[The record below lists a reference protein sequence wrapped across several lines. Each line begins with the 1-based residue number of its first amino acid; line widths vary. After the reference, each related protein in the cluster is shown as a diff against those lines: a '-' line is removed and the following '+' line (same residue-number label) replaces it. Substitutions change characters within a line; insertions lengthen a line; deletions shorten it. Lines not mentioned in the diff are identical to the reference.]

1 MANNA
6 EQEKLNFVTSPCH
19 EYYCRNFRRNKQIL
33 IHAAT
38 KTKKISLV
46 GCDAAKPCND
56 SPTFRTI
63 FTIPFTATAR
73 AASVV

>member
-6 EQEKLNFVTSPCH
+6 GLEKLNFVTSPCH
-19 EYYCRNFRRNKQIL
+19 EYYCRNFRHYKQIL

-46 GCDAAKPCND
+46 GCDVAKPCNN
-56 SPTFRTI
+56 SSTFRTI
-63 FTIPFTATAR
+63 LTIPFTATPK